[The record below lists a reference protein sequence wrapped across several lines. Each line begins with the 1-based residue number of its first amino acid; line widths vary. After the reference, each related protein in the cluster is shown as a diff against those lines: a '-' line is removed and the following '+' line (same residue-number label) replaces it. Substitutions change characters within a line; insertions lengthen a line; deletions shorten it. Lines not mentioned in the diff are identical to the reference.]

1 MSHHLC
7 NSFRELA
14 LNTWHAITL
23 SRDISFQ
30 LKEETFTDANLF
42 MLKLK
47 HPDEL
52 YVKAFNKIEEGTVGA
67 DWEWWFNDGGRR
79 WLGLRVQAKII
90 NLKEDEFAHLHYQ
103 GKNSI
108 PQSEKLIIQAEANTL
123 FPCIPV
129 YCLYL
134 TTNISDT
141 TIYPDPLAASLHGC
155 AILSAFQVKDFRA
168 TKEKRLEHLWPY
180 LKPWHSL
187 VCHDPGQSII
197 DHLNRLSRSYL
208 TQDRRSE
215 RPLWINDPPPYV
227 YSLIESG
234 NIKQSDD
241 QKPID
246 LAGVVVI
253 RTRPE

>member
-1 MSHHLC
+1 MSHNLC

-14 LNTWHAITL
+14 LHIWYTITL

-30 LKEETFTDANLF
+30 LKEETFTDGNLF
-42 MLKLK
+42 MLKLR
-47 HPDEL
+47 HPDEI
-52 YVKAFNKIEEGTVGA
+52 YVEAFNKIEEGANGA
-67 DWEWWFNDGGRR
+67 DWEWWINDRGGR

-108 PQSEKLIIQAEANTL
+108 PQSEKLIMQAEANKL

-134 TTNISDT
+134 TTDISDI

-155 AILSAFQVKDFRA
+155 SILSAFQVKGFRA
-168 TKEKRLEHLWPY
+168 TKEKRLEYLWPF

-187 VCHDPGQSII
+187 ICHNPGQSII
-197 DHLNRLSRSYL
+197 DHLDRFARSYL
-208 TQDRRSE
+208 MQDKQTE
-215 RPLWINDPPPYV
+215 TPLWINNPPPYV
-227 YSLIESG
+227 YSLIEG
-234 NIKQSDD
+234 GTIKQSDN
-241 QKPID
+241 QKPLD

-253 RTRPE
+253 RTQPE